1 MADLAPA
8 SLRFDGSCPD
18 CGERV
23 AVLPFT
29 LPGVEDDFDWAT
41 RDYDSYRL
49 FMAQELASRF
59 PERRRWTPADP
70 EVLIT
75 ELLAAALDRASHALD
90 RVQAERFLDSARRP
104 ASVRRL
110 LTLIGWKPDAGL
122 VARLR
127 SGETAKGGTHP
138 DGTLLEE
145 YWRRTPAAMDAAR
158 RDGPR
163 RITEQRRMVTLAD
176 HGATLAAH
184 PLVALARAKLIRPT
198 PWTTILIAV
207 LLEDDLGLD
216 APLHDGSA
224 VPVPTGLRRALWDE
238 VTDCHSTLG
247 LPLPPVDARL
257 TGRSILRSLVES
269 YRMIGSEVFLEQ
281 ARAASITVTLSVRAR
296 PGYFRSELRQALAQ
310 VFTADQG
317 GFFEPGRL
325 GFGEPLY
332 ASDIIETAMTVEGV
346 AVACLNLFRRV
357 GIGFPDQTAE
367 GIITVDAD
375 EYIRCMTD
383 RSRPERGSIRIV
395 INEGEAG

>member
-1 MADLAPA
+1 MAELAPA

-18 CGERV
+18 CGERI
-23 AVLPFT
+23 AVLPFA

-41 RDYDSYRL
+41 RDYDSFRL
-49 FMAQELASRF
+49 FMTQELASRF

-70 EVLIT
+70 EVVIT

-104 ASVRRL
+104 GSVRRL
-110 LTLIGWKPDAGL
+110 LTLIGWQADAGL
-122 VARLR
+122 TARLR
-127 SGETAKGGTHP
+127 AAETAKGGTRS
-138 DGTLLEE
+138 DALLLEDH
-145 YWRRTPAAMDAAR
+145 WRRTPTEMDAAR

-163 RITEQRRMVTLAD
+163 RISEQRRMVTLDD

-184 PLVALARAKLIRPT
+184 PLVALGQVRLISPN
-198 PWTTILIAV
+198 PWSVILIAV

-216 APLHDGSA
+216 TPLHDGSA
-224 VPVPTGLRRALWDE
+224 TPVPTGLRRALWDE
-238 VTDCHSTLG
+238 VAAYHATLG

-257 TGRSILRSLVES
+257 TGRAILRGLIES
-269 YRMIGSEVFLEQ
+269 YRMLGSEVFLEQ
-281 ARAASITVTLSVRAR
+281 ARAASVSITLSVRAR

-317 GFFEPGRL
+317 GFFAPGRL

-346 AVACLNLFRRV
+346 AVACLNIFRRV
-357 GIGFPDQTAE
+357 GKGFPDQTAE
-367 GIITVDAD
+367 GVIRIDPD

-383 RSRPERGSIRIV
+383 RSHPERGSIRIV